1 MAKIGLFAIYWYVL
15 RNIVYAFPTNCIK
28 CGDKSRLQAEKETP
42 RVMFKFKTK
51 KILFSFAVRS
61 LIRNFD

>member
-1 MAKIGLFAIYWYVL
+1 MAKIGHFAIDSYVL

-28 CGDKSRLQAEKETP
+28 HGDKSRLQAEKETP
-42 RVMFKFKTK
+42 LLMFKFKTK

>member
-15 RNIVYAFPTNCIK
+15 RNIVYAFPTYCIK

-42 RVMFKFKTK
+42 RVMFKF
-51 KILFSFAVRS
+51 
-61 LIRNFD
+61 